1 MKTFIL
7 IFNYKAYFESRI
19 FQALSKS
26 ATSLRTVSL
35 LSPGLSTNGSATLA
49 GSPPNEPERRLLSI
63 TPAGKSANSAAKKN
77 SGKFRPD
84 ALEERAHDEE
94 NDEGDEMAAV
104 EMARSSSSGSQ
115 VRLHFHHVDSPK
127 DTKSLILPSHPFH
140 VDSC

>member
-1 MKTFIL
+1 MNTFIL
-7 IFNYKAYFESRI
+7 IFNLQSHFESRI

-63 TPAGKSANSAAKKN
+63 TPAGKSANSGVMKN
-77 SGKFRPD
+77 SGKFRPG
-84 ALEERAHDEE
+84 AQEERAHDEE
-94 NDEGDEMAAV
+94 NDEDDEMAAV

-115 VRLHFHHVDSPK
+115 VRFHIFRIS
-127 DTKSLILPSHPFH
+127 
-140 VDSC
+140 SC